1 MEAANNLNV
10 VSPLK
15 RRNSPVSEIKVKT
28 GKKNQ
33 LLKSEEKNKK
43 LLGKKR
49 NFSLNNERTAK
60 NRISLRDR
68 KNGSSPMIKKKK
80 FK

>member
-1 MEAANNLNV
+1 METAAKLNV
-10 VSPLK
+10 ASPLK
-15 RRNSPVSEIKVKT
+15 RRSSPVSEIKVKT

-60 NRISLRDR
+60 KININFFFLFFL
-68 KNGSSPMIKKKK
+68 IL
-80 FK
+80 